1 MEEILA
7 SIRRI
12 ISEDEP
18 AVAAPAP
25 VAEAFAAPAP
35 AHEEVEDVLELTDP
49 VKEEAAPIETHGDVE
64 VHAAP
69 PAPVYAA
76 PPAPVYVAP
85 APVYVAPVQQAPAPA
100 PSDGGFTV
108 RQSHTAAGGGSLSGS
123 GNKFAPSHTASRGS

>member
-1 MEEILA
+1 MEPWKAALPKA
-7 SIRRI
+7 NRPPSAAT
-12 ISEDEP
+12 SQYPPPP
-18 AVAAPAP
+18 AYTQTYAPPAP
-25 VAEAFAAPAP
+25 VY
-35 AHEEVEDVLELTDP
+35 
-49 VKEEAAPIETHGDVE
+49 
-64 VHAAP
+64 AAP